1 MLKLIIEKKEEV
13 SSAVTEHYFVT
24 ATGFGIR
31 CCTGEEGRAGDGV
44 CKVKNR
50 PRLENGEMKMKSR
63 CIRPSEER
71 EKRKETRGARLE
83 REREIKGTSEFKCTA
98 HSNSVCLAAA
108 DTSRGLLTTTRWGL
122 T

>member
-13 SSAVTEHYFVT
+13 SSAATEHYFVT

-63 CIRPSEER
+63 RRHRASAAFVHP
-71 EKRKETRGARLE
+71 RKERKEKKRGGRDS
-83 REREIKGTSEFKCTA
+83 REGDKG
-98 HSNSVCLAAA
+98 NI
-108 DTSRGLLTTTRWGL
+108 
-122 T
+122 